1 MFLRQVGEEDEGD
14 RNETP
19 ESPEDESSSS
29 ADGDAGTQILGGF
42 EEVIV
47 HGNLHIVVFAKTSD
61 RRRTTPGLRGR
72 RRRSK
77 RNIK

>member
-1 MFLRQVGEEDEGD
+1 
-14 RNETP
+14 
-19 ESPEDESSSS
+19 
-29 ADGDAGTQILGGF
+29 
-42 EEVIV
+42 V

-77 RNIK
+77 RNIN